1 MLAAWND
8 ALVTE
13 NSNIEARASRR
24 RTKSSPDVVVDAVL
38 SGIRSGWL
46 VPGQRLVEADLTH
59 SLNVSR
65 GPVREA
71 LKRLSA
77 EGVVTLSQNRG
88 AYVRSLTRKEV
99 IDMLTVLEVI
109 TGLTAKLATYA
120 IKRGEY
126 REDFLQAHD
135 SLLSYRDQGDSVDF
149 MEARRRYYDVL
160 LKAGGNQEL
169 KRAMPLMQIHL
180 LRLQFQQR
188 VSPED
193 RARQFREYER
203 ITEAVLSGDAT
214 RADRMTRL
222 HIRRTRMTLSR
233 LPETAFLRGDR
244 ERSVA

>member
-1 MLAAWND
+1 M
-8 ALVTE
+8 TE
-13 NSNIEARASRR
+13 NRKRDERTDQDAARR
-24 RTKSSPDVVVDAVL
+24 RSKSSPDVVVDAIL

-71 LKRLSA
+71 LKLLAA

-88 AYVRSLTRKEV
+88 AYVRALTRKEV

-120 IKRGEY
+120 MRRGGW
-126 REDFLQAHD
+126 RDAFRAAHEA
-135 SLLSYRDQGDSVDF
+135 LMVFRDQGDSVDF
-149 MEARRRYYDVL
+149 MEARRHYYDVL
-160 LKAGGNQEL
+160 LQAGGNEEL

-188 VSPED
+188 VSQED
-193 RARQFREYER
+193 RARQFKEYER
-203 ITEAVLSGDAT
+203 ITDAVLSGDAT
-214 RADRMTRL
+214 RAERMTRL

-233 LPETAFLRGDR
+233 LPEAAFLRGDR

>member
-1 MLAAWND
+1 M
-8 ALVTE
+8 TE
-13 NSNIEARASRR
+13 NRSIEDAGDRR
-24 RTKSSPDVVVDAVL
+24 RAKSSPDVVVDAIL

-71 LKRLSA
+71 LKRLAA
-77 EGVVTLSQNRG
+77 EGVITLNQNRG
-88 AYVRSLTRKEV
+88 AYVRALTRKEV

-120 IKRGEY
+120 IRHGTC
-126 REDFLQAHD
+126 REEFERAHEA
-135 SLLSYRDQGDSVDF
+135 LMAFRDQGDSVDF

-160 LKAGGNQEL
+160 LRAGGNEEL

-188 VSPED
+188 VSSED

-203 ITEAVLSGDAT
+203 ITAAILSGDAT
-214 RADRMTRL
+214 RAERMTKL